1 MKQHIVNFD
10 SFINEAT
17 AKTVNEAAASVQ
29 TVSKVVK
36 VSFEIDWNE
45 NIGKVEDEF
54 TLAFSPNS
62 TGVFVLGSD
71 VEKYSG
77 IPEADVIRDVK
88 AGKDKPEDA
97 IIYGLCNIMN
107 GGSDIYFWNNG
118 TRLSGAATENGIWPA
133 VIEQISH
140 ECNHLTRLILTRAIA
155 KKKGVNIENGEW
167 ITFDYGSGEYF
178 WPASGDIDDKKNPLV
193 LIDEEAHATAL
204 GIIAQTVT
212 PHFLEMASTYIPQLA
227 AASKI

>member
-1 MKQHIVNFD
+1 MKHIPTFTNFL
-10 SFINEAT
+10 NEGESQG
-17 AKTVNEAAASVQ
+17 KTV
-29 TVSKVVK
+29 TKVIK
-36 VSFEIDWNE
+36 VSFEIDWNK

-54 TLAFSPNS
+54 TLAFSPDS
-62 TGVFVLGSD
+62 TGVFTLGKD
-71 VEKYSG
+71 VEKYCG
-77 IPEADVIRDVK
+77 IPEEDVIRDVK

-118 TRLSGAATENGIWPA
+118 TRLGGTAKQNGIWPA

-155 KKKGVNIENGEW
+155 KNKGVKIENGDW
-167 ITFDYGSGEYF
+167 ITHDYGSGEYF
-178 WPASGDIDDKKNPLV
+178 WPASGDIDDKKNPIV
-193 LIDEEAHATAL
+193 IVDEEAHATAL
-204 GIIAQTVT
+204 GLVAQTVT
-212 PHFLEMASTYIPQLA
+212 PHFLEMASAYIPQLA